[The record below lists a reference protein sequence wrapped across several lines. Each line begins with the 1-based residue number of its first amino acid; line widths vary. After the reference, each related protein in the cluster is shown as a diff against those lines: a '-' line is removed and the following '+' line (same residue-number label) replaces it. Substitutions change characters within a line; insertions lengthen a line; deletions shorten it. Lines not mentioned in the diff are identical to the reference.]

1 MMTRLKFGRAGSFWL
16 LATLLALLSA
26 ASSAPS
32 PLYAVYAALP
42 PDPTG
47 RTPGKQYAA
56 RYAVGCHLLYSD
68 TRFPP
73 RYTLLSFWKK

>member
-1 MMTRLKFGRAGSFWL
+1 MRTIGHEELNLKFARAGSFWL

-32 PLYAVYAALP
+32 PIYAVCAALP

-47 RTPGKQYAA
+47 RTPGK
-56 RYAVGCHLLYSD
+56 
-68 TRFPP
+68 
-73 RYTLLSFWKK
+73 

>member
-32 PLYAVYAALP
+32 PIYAVCATLP

-47 RTPGKQYAA
+47 RTPGK
-56 RYAVGCHLLYSD
+56 
-68 TRFPP
+68 
-73 RYTLLSFWKK
+73 